1 MISNSHEAGSMLALD
16 LGSFTTRASL
26 IDVVDGQYRLIAA
39 GEARTSAGSPH
50 FDIRIGAA
58 EAVRQIEAVI
68 DRQLVDRHGTLIMPL
83 QASGNGFDSLVILY
97 SCVPELKIA
106 AAGLVNEISLESAQH
121 LVSGIYGK
129 TVEIIGLQDRRDTAG
144 MVDDI
149 LKQEPEVIILTGGTE
164 NGAVRSIAR
173 LTQLVQKV
181 CQFTRRDQ
189 APEVLYAGNSRMAE
203 HVRTSLEK
211 HTSVSITENI
221 RPGIEIES
229 LAPAKGALAEIAF
242 HNARRK
248 INGLTE
254 LTDQSSTLPLQTAS
268 GMGLLVQM
276 IHEIK
281 GGSRPVLGVDIGAA
295 YASMSLAR
303 RKRSMDVTLPL
314 GTGWNVSQLL
324 QNGKLE
330 EIAKWLSPSISTA
343 RILDVLSQKAIYPQI
358 QPVSGEMKDIE
369 LAVLRVVLRTLIQN
383 LQARWRIPASA
394 MEPILLCGKP
404 LANLNPPGVA
414 LMAALDGLQPAGI
427 TTIMRDPHGLVP
439 VLGAAGR
446 VNPLIP
452 VQLFDSG
459 AIDHLATT
467 ICPVSKAP
475 LGTPILRVKMT
486 DEAGKDEELVIK
498 QGSLAVLPI
507 RFNQVVKVHLQ
518 GMHGTLVDT
527 LTHTSNVTLMITGG
541 LCGAVIDARGRPLIL
556 PKNAAERWD
565 RIEKWRSVFG

>member
-1 MISNSHEAGSMLALD
+1 MVSNSHEAGSMLALD

-50 FDIRIGAA
+50 FDIRVGAA
-58 EAVRQIEAVI
+58 EAVRQIEEVI
-68 DRQLVDRHGTLIMPL
+68 DRQLVDQHGTMIMPV

-97 SCVPELKIA
+97 SCIPEIKIA
-106 AAGLVNEISLESAQH
+106 AAGLVNEISLESVQH

-129 TVEIIGLQDRRDTAG
+129 TVELISLQDRRETAG
-144 MVDDI
+144 LVDDI

-164 NGAVRSIAR
+164 NGAVRSIAK

-203 HVRTSLEK
+203 HVRTSLEQ
-211 HTSVSITENI
+211 HTRVTITENI
-221 RPGIEIES
+221 RPSADVES
-229 LAPAKGALAEIAF
+229 LAPARTTLEEITF

-248 INGLTE
+248 VNGLTE
-254 LTDQSSTLPLQTAS
+254 LTDQSSSMPVQTVS
-268 GMGLLVQM
+268 GMSLLVQM

-295 YASMSLAR
+295 YASISLAR
-303 RKRSMDVTLPL
+303 RKRNMVATLPL
-314 GTGWNVSQLL
+314 GTGWNISQLL

-330 EIAKWLSPSISTA
+330 EITKWLPPSISTSQL
-343 RILDVLSQKAIYPQI
+343 LDALSQKAIYPQI
-358 QPVSGEMKDIE
+358 QPVSGEVKDIE
-369 LAVLRVVLRTLIQN
+369 LAVLRVVLRTLMQS
-383 LQARWRIPASA
+383 LQARWRILASGF
-394 MEPILLCGKP
+394 EPILLCGKP
-404 LANLNPPGVA
+404 LASLNPPWVA

-427 TTIMRDPHGLVP
+427 TTVMRDPHGLVP

-446 VNPLIP
+446 VNPYIP
-452 VQLFDSG
+452 VQLFESG

-475 LGTPILRVKMT
+475 LGTPILRVKMI
-486 DEAGKDEELVIK
+486 DETGKEEELVIK

-507 RFNQVVKVHLQ
+507 RFNQVVKVNLQ
-518 GMHGTLVDT
+518 GMHGTLVDP
-527 LTHTSNVTLMITGG
+527 LTRASNATLMITGG
-541 LCGAVIDARGRPLIL
+541 LCGAVIDARGRPLIM
-556 PKNAAERWD
+556 PNDAAGRWD
-565 RIEKWRSVFG
+565 RIEKWRNVFS

>member
-1 MISNSHEAGSMLALD
+1 MLALD

-26 IDVVDGQYRLIAA
+26 IDIVDGQYRLIAA
-39 GEARTSAGSPH
+39 GEARNSAGSPY
-50 FDIRIGAA
+50 FDIRVGAA

-68 DRQLVDRHGTLIMPL
+68 DRQLVDQHGTLIMPV

-97 SCVPELKIA
+97 SCVPEMKIA

-164 NGAVRSIAR
+164 NGAVRSISR

-189 APEVLYAGNSRMAE
+189 APEVLYTGNSRMAE
-203 HVRTSLEK
+203 HVRSSLEQ
-211 HTSVSITENI
+211 HTKVSITENI
-221 RPGIEIES
+221 RPGMEIES
-229 LAPAKGALAEIAF
+229 LAPAKGAFAEIAF

-295 YASMSLAR
+295 YASIALSR
-303 RKRSMDVTLPL
+303 RKRLMDVTLPL
-314 GTGWNVSQLL
+314 GTVWNVSQLL

-330 EIAKWLSPSISTA
+330 EITKWLPPSISPA

-358 QPVSGEMKDIE
+358 QPVGGEMKDIE

-383 LQARWRIPASA
+383 LQARWRVPASA

-404 LANLNPPGVA
+404 LTILNPPGVA

-427 TTIMRDPHGLVP
+427 TTVMRDPHGLVP

-446 VNPLIP
+446 VNPLLP

-507 RFNQVVKVHLQ
+507 RFNQVVKVNLQ

-527 LTHTSNVTLMITGG
+527 LTHASNATLMITGG
-541 LCGAVIDARGRPLIL
+541 LCGAVIDARGRPLNL
-556 PKNAAERWD
+556 PKDAAERWD
-565 RIEKWRSVFG
+565 RIEKWRSVFS

>member
-1 MISNSHEAGSMLALD
+1 MIANSHEAGSMLALD

-26 IDVVDGQYRLIAA
+26 IDIVDGQYRLIAA
-39 GEARTSAGSPH
+39 GEARNSAGSPY
-50 FDIRIGAA
+50 FDIRVGAA

-68 DRQLVDRHGTLIMPL
+68 DRQLVDQHGTLIMPV

-97 SCVPELKIA
+97 SCVPEMKIA

-164 NGAVRSIAR
+164 NGAVRSISR

-189 APEVLYAGNSRMAE
+189 APEVLYTGNSRMAE
-203 HVRTSLEK
+203 HVRSSLEQ
-211 HTSVSITENI
+211 HTKVSITENI
-221 RPGIEIES
+221 RPGMEIES
-229 LAPAKGALAEIAF
+229 LAPAKGAFAEIAF

-295 YASMSLAR
+295 YASIALSR
-303 RKRSMDVTLPL
+303 RKRLMDVTLPL
-314 GTGWNVSQLL
+314 GTVWNVSQLL

-330 EIAKWLSPSISTA
+330 EITKWLPPSISPA

-358 QPVSGEMKDIE
+358 QPVGGEMKDIE

-383 LQARWRIPASA
+383 LQARWRVPASA

-404 LANLNPPGVA
+404 LTILNPPGVA

-427 TTIMRDPHGLVP
+427 TTVMRDPHGLVP

-446 VNPLIP
+446 VNPLLP

-507 RFNQVVKVHLQ
+507 RFNQVVKVNLQ

-527 LTHTSNVTLMITGG
+527 LTHASNATLMITGG
-541 LCGAVIDARGRPLIL
+541 LCGAVIDARGRPLNL
-556 PKNAAERWD
+556 PKDAAERWD
-565 RIEKWRSVFG
+565 RIEKWRSVFS

>member
-1 MISNSHEAGSMLALD
+1 MIANSHEAGSMLALD

-26 IDVVDGQYRLIAA
+26 IDIVDGQYRLIAA
-39 GEARTSAGSPH
+39 GEARNSTGSPY
-50 FDIRIGAA
+50 FDIRVGAA

-68 DRQLVDRHGTLIMPL
+68 DRQLVDQHGTLIMPV

-97 SCVPELKIA
+97 SCVPEMKIA

-164 NGAVRSIAR
+164 NGAVRSISR

-189 APEVLYAGNSRMAE
+189 APEVLYTGNSRMAE
-203 HVRTSLEK
+203 HVRSSLEQ
-211 HTSVSITENI
+211 HTKVSITENI
-221 RPGIEIES
+221 RPGMEIES
-229 LAPAKGALAEIAF
+229 LAPAKGAFAEIAF

-295 YASMSLAR
+295 YASIALSR
-303 RKRSMDVTLPL
+303 RKRLMDVTLPL

-330 EIAKWLSPSISTA
+330 EITKWLPPSISPA

-358 QPVSGEMKDIE
+358 QPVSGEMKGIE

-383 LQARWRIPASA
+383 LQARWRVPASA

-404 LANLNPPGVA
+404 LTILNPPGVA

-427 TTIMRDPHGLVP
+427 TTVMRDPHGLVP

-446 VNPLIP
+446 VNPLLP

-507 RFNQVVKVHLQ
+507 RFNQVVKVNLQ

-527 LTHTSNVTLMITGG
+527 LTHASNATLMITGG
-541 LCGAVIDARGRPLIL
+541 LCGAVIDARGRPLNL
-556 PKNAAERWD
+556 PKDAAERWD
-565 RIEKWRSVFG
+565 RIEKWRSVFS

>member
-1 MISNSHEAGSMLALD
+1 MIANSHEAGSMLALD

-26 IDVVDGQYRLIAA
+26 IDIVDGQYRLIAA
-39 GEARTSAGSPH
+39 GEARNSAGSPY
-50 FDIRIGAA
+50 FDIRVGAA

-68 DRQLVDRHGTLIMPL
+68 DRQLVDQNGTLIMPV

-97 SCVPELKIA
+97 SCVPEMKIA

-164 NGAVRSIAR
+164 NGAVRSISR

-189 APEVLYAGNSRMAE
+189 APEVLYTGNSRMAE
-203 HVRTSLEK
+203 HVRSSLEQ
-211 HTSVSITENI
+211 HTKVSITENI
-221 RPGIEIES
+221 RPGMEIES
-229 LAPAKGALAEIAF
+229 LAPAKGAFAEIAF

-295 YASMSLAR
+295 YASIALSR
-303 RKRSMDVTLPL
+303 RKRLMDVTLPL

-330 EIAKWLSPSISTA
+330 EITKWLPPSISPA

-358 QPVSGEMKDIE
+358 QPVGGEMKDIE

-383 LQARWRIPASA
+383 LQARWRVPASA

-404 LANLNPPGVA
+404 LTILNPPGVA

-427 TTIMRDPHGLVP
+427 TTVMRDPHGLVP

-446 VNPLIP
+446 VNPLLP

-507 RFNQVVKVHLQ
+507 RFNQVVKVNLQ

-527 LTHTSNVTLMITGG
+527 LTHSSNATLMITGG
-541 LCGAVIDARGRPLIL
+541 LCGAVIDARGRPLNL
-556 PKNAAERWD
+556 PKDAAERWD
-565 RIEKWRSVFG
+565 RIEKWRSVFS

>member
-1 MISNSHEAGSMLALD
+1 MIANSHEAGSMLALD

-26 IDVVDGQYRLIAA
+26 IDIVDGQYRLIAA
-39 GEARTSAGSPH
+39 GEARNSAGSPY
-50 FDIRIGAA
+50 FDIRVGAA

-68 DRQLVDRHGTLIMPL
+68 DRQLVDQNGTLIMPV
-83 QASGNGFDSLVILY
+83 QASGNGFDNLVILY
-97 SCVPELKIA
+97 SCVPEMKIA

-164 NGAVRSIAR
+164 NGAVRSISR

-189 APEVLYAGNSRMAE
+189 APEVLYTGNSRMAE
-203 HVRTSLEK
+203 HVRSSLEQ
-211 HTSVSITENI
+211 HTKVSITENI
-221 RPGIEIES
+221 RPGMEIES
-229 LAPAKGALAEIAF
+229 LAPAKGAFAEIAF

-295 YASMSLAR
+295 YASIALSR
-303 RKRSMDVTLPL
+303 RKRLMDVTLPL

-330 EIAKWLSPSISTA
+330 EITKWLPPSISPA
-343 RILDVLSQKAIYPQI
+343 RMLDVLSQKAIYPQI
-358 QPVSGEMKDIE
+358 QPVSGEMKGIE
-369 LAVLRVVLRTLIQN
+369 LAVLRVVLQTLIQN
-383 LQARWRIPASA
+383 LQARWRVPASA

-404 LANLNPPGVA
+404 LTNLNPPGVA

-427 TTIMRDPHGLVP
+427 TTVMRDPHGLVP

-446 VNPLIP
+446 VNPLLP

-498 QGSLAVLPI
+498 QGSLAMLPI
-507 RFNQVVKVHLQ
+507 RFNQVVKVNLQ

-527 LTHTSNVTLMITGG
+527 LTHASNATLMITGG
-541 LCGAVIDARGRPLIL
+541 LCGAVIDARGRPLNL
-556 PKNAAERWD
+556 PKDAVERWD
-565 RIEKWRSVFG
+565 RIEKWRSVFS

>member
-1 MISNSHEAGSMLALD
+1 MIANSHEAGSMLALD

-26 IDVVDGQYRLIAA
+26 IDIVDGQYRLIAA
-39 GEARTSAGSPH
+39 GEARNSAGSPY
-50 FDIRIGAA
+50 FDIRVGAA

-68 DRQLVDRHGTLIMPL
+68 DRQLVDQHGTLIMPV

-97 SCVPELKIA
+97 SCVPEMKIA

-164 NGAVRSIAR
+164 NGAVRSISR

-189 APEVLYAGNSRMAE
+189 APEVLYTGNSRMAE
-203 HVRTSLEK
+203 HVRSSLEQ
-211 HTSVSITENI
+211 HTKVSITENI
-221 RPGIEIES
+221 RPGMEIES
-229 LAPAKGALAEIAF
+229 LAPAKGAFAEIAF

-295 YASMSLAR
+295 YASIALSR
-303 RKRSMDVTLPL
+303 RKRLMDVTLPL

-330 EIAKWLSPSISTA
+330 EITKWLPPSISPA

-358 QPVSGEMKDIE
+358 QPVSGEMKGIE

-383 LQARWRIPASA
+383 LQARWRVPASA

-404 LANLNPPGVA
+404 LTILNPPGVA

-427 TTIMRDPHGLVP
+427 TTVMRDPHGLVP

-446 VNPLIP
+446 VNPLLP

-498 QGSLAVLPI
+498 QGSLAMLPI
-507 RFNQVVKVHLQ
+507 RFNQVVKVNLQ

-527 LTHTSNVTLMITGG
+527 LTHASNATLMITGG
-541 LCGAVIDARGRPLIL
+541 LCGAVIDARGRPLNL
-556 PKNAAERWD
+556 PKDAAERWD
-565 RIEKWRSVFG
+565 RIEKWRSVFS

>member
-1 MISNSHEAGSMLALD
+1 MVSNSHEAGSMLALD

-50 FDIRIGAA
+50 FDIRVGAA
-58 EAVRQIEAVI
+58 EAVRQIEEVI
-68 DRQLVDRHGTLIMPL
+68 DRQLVDQHGTMIMPV

-97 SCVPELKIA
+97 SCIPEIKIA
-106 AAGLVNEISLESAQH
+106 AAGLVNEISLESVQH

-129 TVEIIGLQDRRDTAG
+129 TVELISLQDRRETAG
-144 MVDDI
+144 LVDDI

-164 NGAVRSIAR
+164 NGAVRSIAK

-203 HVRTSLEK
+203 HVRTSLEQ
-211 HTSVSITENI
+211 HTRVTITENI
-221 RPGIEIES
+221 RPSADVES
-229 LAPAKGALAEIAF
+229 LAPARTTLEEITF

-248 INGLTE
+248 VNGLTE
-254 LTDQSSTLPLQTAS
+254 LTDQSSSMPVQTVS
-268 GMGLLVQM
+268 GMSLLVQM

-295 YASMSLAR
+295 YASISLAR
-303 RKRSMDVTLPL
+303 RKRNMVATLPL
-314 GTGWNVSQLL
+314 GTGWNISQLL

-330 EIAKWLSPSISTA
+330 EITKWLPPSISTSQL
-343 RILDVLSQKAIYPQI
+343 LDALSQKAIYPQI
-358 QPVSGEMKDIE
+358 QPVSGEVKDIE
-369 LAVLRVVLRTLIQN
+369 LAVLRVVLRTLMQS
-383 LQARWRIPASA
+383 LQARWRILASGF
-394 MEPILLCGKP
+394 EPILLCGKP
-404 LANLNPPGVA
+404 LASLNPPWVA

-427 TTIMRDPHGLVP
+427 TTVMRDPHGLVP

-446 VNPLIP
+446 VHPYIP
-452 VQLFDSG
+452 VQLFESG

-475 LGTPILRVKMT
+475 LGTPILRVKMI
-486 DEAGKDEELVIK
+486 DETGKEEELVIK

-507 RFNQVVKVHLQ
+507 RFNQVVKVNLQ
-518 GMHGTLVDT
+518 GMHGTLVDP
-527 LTHTSNVTLMITGG
+527 LTRASNATLMITGG
-541 LCGAVIDARGRPLIL
+541 LCGAVIDARGRPLIM
-556 PKNAAERWD
+556 PNDAAGRWD
-565 RIEKWRSVFG
+565 RIEKWRNVFS